1 MRVIIADPKKKLHD
15 VEDHLKRVF
24 RRMYRLRNL
33 ILHWGK
39 TDAVGL
45 RAGVR
50 TTAPLVG
57 EGMDRIVHAYFK
69 NQIEPLELAAFAKVG
84 ISKVNSDDVTS
95 ITGLLG

>member
-1 MRVIIADPKKKLHD
+1 MENRLR
-15 VEDHLKRVF
+15 RVF
-24 RRMYRLRNL
+24 RRMYWLRNL

-39 TDAVGL
+39 TDAVAL

-69 NQIEPLELAAFAKVG
+69 NQIQPLELAAFAKVG
-84 ISKVNSDDVTS
+84 LNKVNAADITS